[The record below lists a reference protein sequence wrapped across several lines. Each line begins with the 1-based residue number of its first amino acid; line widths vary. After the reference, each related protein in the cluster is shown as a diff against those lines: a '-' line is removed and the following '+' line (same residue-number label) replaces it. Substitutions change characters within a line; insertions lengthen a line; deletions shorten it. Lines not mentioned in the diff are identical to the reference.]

1 LLIHNT
7 VTDRLFRNERLLL
20 LWAAIIVGACGG
32 GFALG
37 VRLLIDMNWWAFSYL
52 RSLDRPLFVLLVL
65 AIPALGGLVLGLIAR
80 ISMAVGEPGVEELR
94 KSFLT
99 TVGILAV
106 PTALLRLLACAVT
119 MTMGGSVGA
128 EGPVAR
134 ASTALGSWFAR
145 RFGLDDS
152 RAQLLIACGVSA
164 SIAGIFHTPFAAV
177 VFAAEVVLGVYAIRR
192 LAYLLLAAGV
202 SLGLSRWGAGLDAP
216 FSAPPFVLQS
226 PLDLVIHAVVG
237 TGCGALAVLLLKAT
251 EWLVSMRDRCAGVW
265 PSVLGGLMVGGVVL
279 MVPQAV
285 GGDYPALSG
294 LLSNSVTISFVVA
307 VLVAKLTATALT
319 LGSRG
324 VGGVFSP
331 SLVVGGGLGWLV
343 GRAVHGVAPQTFA
356 PASSYA
362 AVGMVSMASAVV
374 HAPLTAAAFI
384 VEITRSYDAVVPGVV
399 AGVAASIMSATIR
412 DEPVSGHRPGL
423 PAQGPVQ
430 SSIELTPTT
439 IEELIDPLRDTVPA
453 SLSAFELVNR
463 LPAVR
468 QSVLVVAD
476 GASVMGVISTRAAM
490 RKDGEALEGKTAR
503 DLMIDTGV
511 LHKGDSVAQAI
522 VQFMGHDAPAL
533 PVVSEQSQLVGL
545 VWRSDLM
552 DFCAHDL
559 LQNDLYFSD
568 WAPMSG
574 GDPSTR
580 PLRHDVVALPVPPAF
595 VGKTLREVDLGKRFG
610 VVCVG
615 IRRATNTGAF
625 VAVHVRPNLELR
637 ADDVLILTG
646 NISDLDQ
653 IGLLTQQDG

>member
-1 LLIHNT
+1 MQPSTRPRPWRESRPELLIHNT

-285 GGDYPALSG
+285 GVGYPALSG

-331 SLVVGGGLGWLV
+331 SLVVGGASVGWWAVPFTVSLLRRLLQPHRMRRLGWSRWRRRWCMLPSPP
-343 GRAVHGVAPQTFA
+343 RHL
-356 PASSYA
+356 SLKLH
-362 AVGMVSMASAVV
+362 VV
-374 HAPLTAAAFI
+374 TTLSFLGWWQGWPP
-384 VEITRSYDAVVPGVV
+384 RSCRRRFV
-399 AGVAASIMSATIR
+399 MSR
-412 DEPVSGHRPGL
+412 FP
-423 PAQGPVQ
+423 
-430 SSIELTPTT
+430 
-439 IEELIDPLRDTVPA
+439 
-453 SLSAFELVNR
+453 
-463 LPAVR
+463 
-468 QSVLVVAD
+468 
-476 GASVMGVISTRAAM
+476 
-490 RKDGEALEGKTAR
+490 
-503 DLMIDTGV
+503 
-511 LHKGDSVAQAI
+511 AI
-522 VQFMGHDAPAL
+522 VQGFQRK
-533 PVVSEQSQLVGL
+533 VRCNR
-545 VWRSDLM
+545 RS
-552 DFCAHDL
+552 
-559 LQNDLYFSD
+559 S
-568 WAPMSG
+568 
-574 GDPSTR
+574 
-580 PLRHDVVALPVPPAF
+580 
-595 VGKTLREVDLGKRFG
+595 
-610 VVCVG
+610 
-615 IRRATNTGAF
+615 
-625 VAVHVRPNLELR
+625 
-637 ADDVLILTG
+637 
-646 NISDLDQ
+646 
-653 IGLLTQQDG
+653 